1 MRGWPTHRLKLRVS
15 GHRLSRATG
24 TVFLLGILVGAVAP
38 LLTGSRPTAD
48 TTPDAQRSTWR
59 SSTESAIRGSNTN
72 SEPTAS
78 REPEARGRQT
88 APRQLGVRQRR
99 CWHARSRIAV
109 RSPPRRPTIGP
120 TNRPYGEAPFPNLRS
135 EAVSGASSLVAA
147 RNRSGS
153 ASLWIVRNVKR
164 Y

>member
-1 MRGWPTHRLKLRVS
+1 MRGLPTHRLKLRVP
-15 GHRLSRATG
+15 GQHLSRATG
-24 TVFLLGILVGAVAP
+24 TVFLLGIMVGAVAP
-38 LLTGSRPTAD
+38 LLTGSRRTAD
-48 TTPDAQRSTWR
+48 TMPDAQRSTR
-59 SSTESAIRGSNTN
+59 HSATKSATRGSNTN

-99 CWHARSRIAV
+99 CWRARSRIAV

-120 TNRPYGEAPFPNLRS
+120 TNRPSGDAPFPNLRS

-147 RNRSGS
+147 RNRSGI
-153 ASLWIVRNVKR
+153 ASLWMVRNVKR